1 MKKYFSI
8 LGLVLMAMCSSVVLT
23 SCGDDDD
30 EVVENK
36 NNTIVGS
43 WFIEEDGDNVRDVL
57 TFYADGT
64 YVLSWQDVKKDS
76 SKKYYDENLTEYQ
89 SKGFYTAANGILN
102 MKQTHERD
110 CMGRVDGK
118 EKGVVD
124 WVERP
129 AEWTHSY
136 EIIDGNTLNIYSAY
150 EDDEDEDEIVTYTRV
165 K

>member
-1 MKKYFSI
+1 MKKFFSI
-8 LGLVLMAMCSSVVLT
+8 LGLVLMAMCCSVVFT

-43 WFIEEDGDNVRDVL
+43 WTNFIDDGDCRVVF

-64 YVLSWQDVKKDS
+64 YLESQQDVKKDS

-150 EDDEDEDEIVTYTRV
+150 EDDEDEIVTYTRV